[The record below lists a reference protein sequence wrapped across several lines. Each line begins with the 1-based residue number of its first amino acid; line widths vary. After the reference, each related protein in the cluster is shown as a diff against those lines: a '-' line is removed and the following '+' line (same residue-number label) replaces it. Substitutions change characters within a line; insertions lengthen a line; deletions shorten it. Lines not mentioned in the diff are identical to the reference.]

1 MVNITFPGFWDL
13 VHWQASLGGG
23 FHFLRQVRSLFLHL
37 WGINFGFRYIY
48 IYVMNLFW
56 SSFYLGGNQTC
67 CPLELMSLSLISGL
81 GRMSLLIVFHVPDW
95 LFNSDFQVGKVEL
108 TWQLALPESPQ
119 PLPPRPQLGPQ
130 LRPLLLRWTKVCI
143 LVSWYPHRSFP
154 VCVGQ
159 RFASK
164 FTLHRNSTKHPKID
178 TLFISS
184 CPVIPVSW

>member
-1 MVNITFPGFWDL
+1 
-13 VHWQASLGGG
+13 
-23 FHFLRQVRSLFLHL
+23 
-37 WGINFGFRYIY
+37 
-48 IYVMNLFW
+48 MNLFW

-108 TWQLALPESPQ
+108 TWELALPESPQ

-143 LVSWYPHRSFP
+143 LVSWYPHILVSFP
-154 VCVGQ
+154 ICVGQ
-159 RFASK
+159 RFAAE